1 MPQWHAVMP
10 FDDLP
15 EGMTDVEVADELV
28 LLVRHGD
35 TIHACAATCPHK
47 FTLLSGGQVA
57 GDRLTCPMHA
67 ATFDL
72 SSGRP
77 LPGMEWAG
85 NLPLYPVRV
94 SEGVVEVQ
102 VGP

>member
-10 FDDLP
+10 FADLP
-15 EGMTDVEVADELV
+15 QGMTDVEVADELI
-28 LLVRHGD
+28 LLVRDGD
-35 TIHACAATCPHK
+35 SLHACAGTCPHK
-47 FTLLSGGQVA
+47 FTLLSGGQLA
-57 GDRLTCPMHA
+57 NGQLTCPMHA

-85 NLPLYPVRV
+85 NLPLFPVRV
-94 SEGVVEVQ
+94 NEGVVEVQ
-102 VGP
+102 V